1 VGVGDVR
8 NSSKLDSSILSFMAK
23 HHISI
28 EALTTEQACATFNF
42 LNAENRYIA
51 GALIPPL
58 TLRPTDDD
66 VLISKNRHKRLYG
79 SSDDDW

>member
-1 VGVGDVR
+1 MT
-8 NSSKLDSSILSFMAK
+8 KY
-23 HHISI
+23 HISI
-28 EALTTEQACATFNF
+28 EVLTTEQACATFNF

-66 VLISKNRHKRLYG
+66 VLMSKKRLKRLYG
-79 SSDDDW
+79 SDDDDSV